1 VDLGYRRGLA
11 DGVFRIP
18 LVTPAQAE
26 QPAPRLS
33 VKKLLLVLG
42 LVATAYAVALAFFG
56 EASPAVALQGVFSL
70 TGLAAAALCLLNYL
84 LRGLRWRGWMAHY
97 QRPLGVLQ
105 GLRLYV
111 SGYALTP
118 TPGNVGEAVRGL
130 WLVRQPLSTAQSLA
144 IFGAERLADLLCLLL
159 MALPAL
165 GWLALLKWHSDLGL
179 MAWGLGF
186 WGWSAGLLAV
196 AVLGVL
202 GVLGFMAVVVVRRS
216 LARPQW
222 AERLAWLH
230 EAWHCLAHQP
240 WRWLALTLAAWAAQG
255 AAVALL
261 CRAAGL
267 DISAWLAAGFY
278 ALAMVGGAL
287 SALPAGLG
295 GTEALLVLLLVGQ
308 GAAVGTAVA
317 LTVLVRLLTLWL
329 AVALG
334 LLALLYSV
342 AIRKDIRF

>member
-1 VDLGYRRGLA
+1 
-11 DGVFRIP
+11 
-18 LVTPAQAE
+18 
-26 QPAPRLS
+26 
-33 VKKLLLVLG
+33 LVLG
-42 LVATAYAVALAFFG
+42 LVATAYAAALTFFG
-56 EASPAVALQGVFSL
+56 EASPAAALSGLFSL

-97 QRPLGVLQ
+97 QRPLGVLE

-111 SGYALTP
+111 AGYALTP

-130 WLVRQPLSTAQSLA
+130 WLVRQPLSTAHSLA

-165 GWLALLKWHSDLGL
+165 GWLAWLQWHSDSGL
-179 MAWGLGF
+179 TSWGLGS

-196 AVLGVL
+196 ALLVVLGLV
-202 GVLGFMAVVVVRRS
+202 GVVVVARRI

-222 AERLAWLH
+222 AKRLAWLQ

-240 WRWLALTLAAWAAQG
+240 WRWLALTLAAWVAQG
-255 AAVALL
+255 LAVALL

-267 DISAWLAAGFY
+267 DLSAWLAAGFY

-295 GTEALLVLLLVGQ
+295 GTEALLVVLLVGQ

-317 LTVLVRLLTLWL
+317 VTVLVRLLTLWL

>member
-1 VDLGYRRGLA
+1 
-11 DGVFRIP
+11 
-18 LVTPAQAE
+18 LVVGIFWISRVSPSRAE
-26 QPAPRLS
+26 PPVLPDPPAPRLS
-33 VKKLLLVLG
+33 IKKLLLVLG
-42 LVATAYAVALAFFG
+42 LVATAYAAALAFFG
-56 EASPAVALQGVFSL
+56 EASPAAAFAGLFSL

-97 QRPLGVLQ
+97 QRPLGVLE

-111 SGYALTP
+111 AGYALTP

-165 GWLALLKWHSDLGL
+165 GWLTWLEWHS
-179 MAWGLGF
+179 AWGVTSFGLGF
-186 WGWSAGLLAV
+186 WGWSAGLLVV
-196 AVLGVL
+196 AVWGLW
-202 GVLGFMAVVVVRRS
+202 VVFVVARRIVRNPS
-216 LARPQW
+216 W
-222 AERLAWLH
+222 AARLAWLH

-240 WRWLALTLAAWAAQG
+240 WRWLALTLSAWAAQG
-255 AAVALL
+255 LAVALL

-267 DISAWLAAGFY
+267 DLSAWLAAGFY

-295 GTEALLVLLLVGQ
+295 GTEAVLVALLVGQ

-317 LTVLVRLLTLWL
+317 ATVLVRLLTLWL

-342 AIRKDIRF
+342 AIREDIRF

>member
-1 VDLGYRRGLA
+1 VSPPRA
-11 DGVFRIP
+11 DR
-18 LVTPAQAE
+18 
-26 QPAPRLS
+26 PAPRLS

-42 LVATAYAVALAFFG
+42 LVATAYAAALTFFG
-56 EASPAVALQGVFSL
+56 EASPTAALNGLFSL
-70 TGLAAAALCLLNYL
+70 AGLAAAALCLLNYL

-97 QRPLGVLQ
+97 QRPLGVLE

-111 SGYALTP
+111 AGYALTP

-165 GWLALLKWHSDLGL
+165 GWLAWLQWQNDSGL
-179 MAWGLGF
+179 TSWDLGF
-186 WGWSAGLLAV
+186 WSWSAGLLAV
-196 AVLGVL
+196 AGLGVL
-202 GVLGFMAVVVVRRS
+202 GLVAAVVVVRRI

-222 AERLAWLH
+222 AMRLAWLH

-255 AAVALL
+255 LAVALL

-267 DISAWLAAGFY
+267 DLSAWLAAGFY

-295 GTEALLVLLLVGQ
+295 GTEALLVVLLVGQ
-308 GAAVGTAVA
+308 GAAIGTAVA

>member
-1 VDLGYRRGLA
+1 MSPSR
-11 DGVFRIP
+11 
-18 LVTPAQAE
+18 AE

-33 VKKLLLVLG
+33 IKKLLLVLG
-42 LVATAYAVALAFFG
+42 LVATAYAAALAFLG
-56 EASPAVALQGVFSL
+56 EASPAAALTGLLSF

-84 LRGLRWRGWMAHY
+84 LRGLRWRGWMARY
-97 QRPLGVLQ
+97 QRPLGVLE

-111 SGYALTP
+111 AGYALTP

-130 WLVRQPLSTAQSLA
+130 WLVHQPLGTAQSLA

-165 GWLALLKWHSDLGL
+165 GWLWWHSTQGVTAL
-179 MAWGLGF
+179 GLGF

-196 AVLGVL
+196 AVVGVL
-202 GVLGFMAVVVVRRS
+202 AVFVA
-216 LARPQW
+216 AR
-222 AERLAWLH
+222 LSWLR

-240 WRWLALTLAAWAAQG
+240 WRWLALTLAAWTAQG
-255 AAVALL
+255 LAVVLL

-267 DISAWLAAGFY
+267 DLSAWLAAGFY

-295 GTEALLVLLLVGQ
+295 GTEAVLVALLVGQ

>member
-1 VDLGYRRGLA
+1 MS
-11 DGVFRIP
+11 P
-18 LVTPAQAE
+18 LRAE

-33 VKKLLLVLG
+33 LKKLLLVLG
-42 LVATAYAVALAFFG
+42 LVATAYAAALTFFG
-56 EASPAVALQGVFSL
+56 EASPAVALNGLFSL

-97 QRPLGVLQ
+97 QRPFGVLE

-111 SGYALTP
+111 AGYALTP

-144 IFGAERLADLLCLLL
+144 IFGAERLADLLCLML

-165 GWLALLKWHSDLGL
+165 GWLWWHSTQGVT
-179 MAWGLGF
+179 AWGLGF

-196 AVLGVL
+196 AAVGVL
-202 GVLGFMAVVVVRRS
+202 GVFLAARRIVRRP
-216 LARPQW
+216 RW
-222 AERLAWLH
+222 AERLAWLQ

-255 AAVALL
+255 LAVALL

-267 DISAWLAAGFY
+267 DIATWLAAGFY

-295 GTEALLVLLLVGQ
+295 GTEAVLVALLVGQ
-308 GAAVGTAVA
+308 GAAVGAAVA
-317 LTVLVRLLTLWL
+317 VTVLVRLLTLWL

>member
-1 VDLGYRRGLA
+1 MSPSR
-11 DGVFRIP
+11 
-18 LVTPAQAE
+18 AE

-33 VKKLLLVLG
+33 IKKLLLVLG
-42 LVATAYAVALAFFG
+42 LVATAYAAALAFFG
-56 EASPAVALQGVFSL
+56 EASPAAALTGLFSL
-70 TGLAAAALCLLNYL
+70 TGLAAAALCLLSYL

-97 QRPLGVLQ
+97 QRPLGVLE

-111 SGYALTP
+111 AGYALTP

-144 IFGAERLADLLCLLL
+144 IFGAERLADLLCLVL

-165 GWLALLKWHSDLGL
+165 GWLWWHSAQGL
-179 MAWGLGF
+179 SSFGLGF
-186 WGWSAGLLAV
+186 WGWSVGLLAL
-196 AVLGVL
+196 AVLGM
-202 GVLGFMAVVVVRRS
+202 MAAFVVARRFVRQPRWA
-216 LARPQW
+216 AR
-222 AERLAWLH
+222 LSWLR
-230 EAWHCLAHQP
+230 EAWHCLALQP

-255 AAVALL
+255 LAVALL

-267 DISAWLAAGFY
+267 DLSAWLAAGFY

-295 GTEALLVLLLVGQ
+295 GTEAVLVALLVGQ

-317 LTVLVRLLTLWL
+317 VTVLVRLLTLWL
-329 AVALG
+329 AVVLG